1 MGCSD
6 VLQKQKK
13 KKTKKKE
20 PNSNGLQPKSDGL
33 QPRRRERRRRRRR
46 RRRTRRRTREV
57 QKLAQEIEWFV
68 KKTFAAAMAGSMLV
82 GLKKSNTTWDPKIDV
97 RLSSSIGATASPSPP
112 SFWETLVSGPRG
124 W

>member
-33 QPRRRERRRRRRR
+33 QPRRRERRRRRR